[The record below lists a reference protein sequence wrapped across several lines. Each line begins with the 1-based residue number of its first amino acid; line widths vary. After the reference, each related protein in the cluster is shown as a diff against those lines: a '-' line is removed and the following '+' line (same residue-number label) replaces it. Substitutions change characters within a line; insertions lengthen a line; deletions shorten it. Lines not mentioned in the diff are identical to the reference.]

1 MSAKYSGRIH
11 DPNHTA
17 ADYDI
22 YFNENLVQTGVNYAD
37 EYIGIITRTGTAVT
51 IPDGITEIGGS
62 AFRGMEQLSK
72 VHIPDGVRTIRVYA
86 FGSCRSLLEI
96 YIPSSV
102 NAISGQAFSAT
113 DDNIVIKC
121 GFAEGAVA
129 GAPWGASENAT
140 VLYDQERPAEAT
152 NIMPVNPIVNS
163 GMLNAQERTDV
174 VDDSANIEEA

>member
-22 YFNENLVQTGVNYAD
+22 YFNETLVQTGVNYAD
-37 EYIGIITRTGTAVT
+37 EYAGIITRTGTEVT
-51 IPDGITEIGGS
+51 IPDGITEIGNS
-62 AFRGMEQLSK
+62 AFRNMEQLSK
-72 VHIPDGVRTIRVYA
+72 VHIPDGVRTIRTYA
-86 FGSCRSLLEI
+86 FGTCKSLREI

-102 NAISGQAFSAT
+102 NAISAQAFTAAAN
-113 DDNIVIKC
+113 DIVIKC
-121 GFAEGAVA
+121 GFSEGAVA

-140 VLYDQERPAEAT
+140 VLYDQERPAEAA
-152 NIMPVNPIVNS
+152 NIMPVNQIVNS
-163 GMLNAQERTDV
+163 GMLNKQERTDV